1 MGDVHSMSEYEDF
14 PRSVESKIPELDQ
27 HVDNIE
33 NRISWVESKV
43 REFKRYDDEIK
54 EIKVISLEFKDKCER
69 GVEDVNRLLEKKFEI
84 YDNRQTESG
93 FVFIMA
99 KWGVKD

>member
-1 MGDVHSMSEYEDF
+1 MSEYDDF

-27 HVDNIE
+27 HVDDME
-33 NRISWVESKV
+33 NRIRRVESKV

-54 EIKVISLEFKDKCER
+54 EIKVVSLEFKDKCER
-69 GVEDVNRLLEKKFEI
+69 GVAAVNRLLEKKFEI
-84 YDNRQTESG
+84 NLKQPTESG

>member
-1 MGDVHSMSEYEDF
+1 MSKYRDF
-14 PRSVESKIPELDQ
+14 SRSVESKIPELDQ

-33 NRISWVESKV
+33 NRIGWIEEKV
-43 REFKRYDDEIK
+43 RELKRVDNEIK
-54 EIKVISLEFKDKCER
+54 EIKVASLEFKDNCER

-84 YDNRQTESG
+84 YDKRQTESG

>member
-1 MGDVHSMSEYEDF
+1 MGVVYSMSEYEDY
-14 PRSVESKIPELDQ
+14 PRSIESKIPELDQ

-54 EIKVISLEFKDKCER
+54 EIKVVSLEFKDKCER
-69 GVEDVNRLLEKKFEI
+69 GVAAVNRLLEEKFEI
-84 YDNRQTESG
+84 NLKQPTESG
-93 FVFIMA
+93 YVFFMA
-99 KWGVKD
+99 KWGLKE

>member
-1 MGDVHSMSEYEDF
+1 MGVVHSMSEYENF

-33 NRISWVESKV
+33 NRIRWVESKV

-69 GVEDVNRLLEKKFEI
+69 GVAAVNRLLEEKFEI
-84 YDNRQTESG
+84 NLKQPTESG

>member
-1 MGDVHSMSEYEDF
+1 MSEYDDF

-33 NRISWVESKV
+33 NRIRLVESKV

-69 GVEDVNRLLEKKFEI
+69 GVAAVNRLLEEKFEI
-84 YDNRQTESG
+84 NLKQPTESG

>member
-1 MGDVHSMSEYEDF
+1 MGDVRSMNQYEDL
-14 PRSVESKIPELDQ
+14 PRSIESKIPELDQ

-69 GVEDVNRLLEKKFEI
+69 GVAAVNRLLEEKFEI
-84 YDNRQTESG
+84 NLKQPTESG

>member
-1 MGDVHSMSEYEDF
+1 MGGVHSMSEYEDL
-14 PRSVESKIPELDQ
+14 PRSIESKIPELDQ
-27 HVDNIE
+27 HVDNME
-33 NRISWVESKV
+33 NRIRWVESKV

-69 GVEDVNRLLEKKFEI
+69 GVAAVNRLLEEKFEI
-84 YDNRQTESG
+84 NLKQPTESG

>member
-1 MGDVHSMSEYEDF
+1 MSEYDDF
-14 PRSVESKIPELDQ
+14 SRSVESKIPELDQ

-33 NRISWVESKV
+33 NRIGCIEEKV
-43 REFKRYDDEIK
+43 RELKRVDNEIK
-54 EIKVISLEFKDKCER
+54 EIKIASLEFKDKCER
-69 GVEDVNRLLEKKFEI
+69 GVEGVNRLLEKKFEI
-84 YDNRQTESG
+84 YDKRQTESG

>member
-1 MGDVHSMSEYEDF
+1 MSEYDDF

-33 NRISWVESKV
+33 NRIRWVESKV

-54 EIKVISLEFKDKCER
+54 EIKVISLEFKDKCEH
-69 GVEDVNRLLEKKFEI
+69 GVADVNRLLEKKFEI
-84 YDNRQTESG
+84 FWKKSTESG
-93 FVFIMA
+93 YVFFMA
-99 KWGVKD
+99 KWGLKE

>member
-1 MGDVHSMSEYEDF
+1 MGVVYSMSEFEDY
-14 PRSVESKIPELDQ
+14 PRSIESKIPELDQ

-33 NRISWVESKV
+33 NRIRWVESKV
-43 REFKRYDDEIK
+43 REMKRYDDEIK
-54 EIKVISLEFKDKCER
+54 EIKVVSLEFKDKCER
-69 GVEDVNRLLEKKFEI
+69 GVAAVNRLLEEKFEI
-84 YDNRQTESG
+84 NLKQPTESG

>member
-1 MGDVHSMSEYEDF
+1 MSEYDDF

-27 HVDNIE
+27 HVDNKE
-33 NRISWVESKV
+33 YRIRWVESKV

-69 GVEDVNRLLEKKFEI
+69 GVAAVNRLLEEKFEI
-84 YDNRQTESG
+84 NLKQPTESG

>member
-1 MGDVHSMSEYEDF
+1 MGGVHSMSEYEDL
-14 PRSVESKIPELDQ
+14 PRSIESKIPELDQ
-27 HVDNIE
+27 HVDNME
-33 NRISWVESKV
+33 NRIRWVESKV
-43 REFKRYDDEIK
+43 REIKRYDDEIK

-69 GVEDVNRLLEKKFEI
+69 GVAAVNRLLEEKFEI
-84 YDNRQTESG
+84 NLKQPTESG

>member
-1 MGDVHSMSEYEDF
+1 MSEYDDF

-33 NRISWVESKV
+33 NRIRWVESKV
-43 REFKRYDDEIK
+43 KELNRYDDEIK

-69 GVEDVNRLLEKKFEI
+69 GVAAVNRLLEEKFEI
-84 YDNRQTESG
+84 NLKQPTESG

>member
-1 MGDVHSMSEYEDF
+1 MGVVYSMSEYEDY
-14 PRSVESKIPELDQ
+14 PRSIESKIPELDQ
-27 HVDNIE
+27 HVDNME
-33 NRISWVESKV
+33 N

-54 EIKVISLEFKDKCER
+54 EIKVVSLEFKDKCEH
-69 GVEDVNRLLEKKFEI
+69 GVAAVNRLLEKKFEI
-84 YDNRQTESG
+84 NLKQPTESG

>member
-1 MGDVHSMSEYEDF
+1 MGVVHSMSEYEDL
-14 PRSVESKIPELDQ
+14 PRSIESKIPELDQ

-33 NRISWVESKV
+33 NRIRCVEEKV
-43 REFKRYDDEIK
+43 SELKRYNDEIK

-69 GVEDVNRLLEKKFEI
+69 GVAAVNRLLEEKFEI
-84 YDNRQTESG
+84 NLKQPTESG

>member
-1 MGDVHSMSEYEDF
+1 MSKYKDF
-14 PRSVESKIPELDQ
+14 SRSVESKIPELDQ

-43 REFKRYDDEIK
+43 REIKRYDDEIK
-54 EIKVISLEFKDKCER
+54 EIKVVSLEFKDKCER
-69 GVEDVNRLLEKKFEI
+69 GVADVNRLLEKKFEI
-84 YDNRQTESG
+84 NLKQPTESG

>member
-1 MGDVHSMSEYEDF
+1 MSEYDDF
-14 PRSVESKIPELDQ
+14 SRSVESKIPELDQ

-33 NRISWVESKV
+33 NRIRWVESKV
-43 REFKRYDDEIK
+43 RELNRVDDEIK
-54 EIKVISLEFKDKCER
+54 EIKVVSLEFKDKCER
-69 GVEDVNRLLEKKFEI
+69 GVAAVNRLLEEKFEI
-84 YDNRQTESG
+84 NLKQPTESG

>member
-1 MGDVHSMSEYEDF
+1 MSEYDDF
-14 PRSVESKIPELDQ
+14 SRSVESKIPELDQ

-33 NRISWVESKV
+33 NRIRWVESKV
-43 REFKRYDDEIK
+43 RELNRVDDEIK
-54 EIKVISLEFKDKCER
+54 EIKVASLEFKDKCER
-69 GVEDVNRLLEKKFEI
+69 GVEDVNRQLEKKFEI

>member
-1 MGDVHSMSEYEDF
+1 MSEYDDF

-33 NRISWVESKV
+33 NRIRWVESKV

-69 GVEDVNRLLEKKFEI
+69 GVADVNRVLEKKFEI
-84 YDNRQTESG
+84 YHKQPTESG

-99 KWGVKD
+99 KWGLKE

>member
-1 MGDVHSMSEYEDF
+1 MGGVHSMSEYEDL
-14 PRSVESKIPELDQ
+14 PRSIESKIPELDQ

-33 NRISWVESKV
+33 NRIRWVESKV

-69 GVEDVNRLLEKKFEI
+69 GVAAVNRLLEEKFEI
-84 YDNRQTESG
+84 NLKQPTESG

>member
-1 MGDVHSMSEYEDF
+1 MSKYKDF
-14 PRSVESKIPELDQ
+14 SRSIESKIPELDQ

-33 NRISWVESKV
+33 NRIGWVEEKV
-43 REFKRYDDEIK
+43 RELKRVDDEIK
-54 EIKVISLEFKDKCER
+54 EIKVVSLEFKDKCER

-84 YDNRQTESG
+84 YDKRQTESG

>member
-1 MGDVHSMSEYEDF
+1 MSEYKDF
-14 PRSVESKIPELDQ
+14 SRSVESKIPELDH

-33 NRISWVESKV
+33 NRIGWIEEKV
-43 REFKRYDDEIK
+43 RELKRVDNEIK
-54 EIKVISLEFKDKCER
+54 EIKVASLEFKDKCER

-84 YDNRQTESG
+84 YDKRQTESG

>member
-1 MGDVHSMSEYEDF
+1 MSEYDDF
-14 PRSVESKIPELDQ
+14 SRSVESKIPELDQ

-33 NRISWVESKV
+33 NRIGWIEEKV
-43 REFKRYDDEIK
+43 RELKRVDNEIK
-54 EIKVISLEFKDKCER
+54 EIKVVSLEFKDKCER